1 MKYTTG
7 KYFSVKC
14 TRIIKLRT
22 YFYRRISLNLSCK
35 MVKKSF
41 CVSPKYQNMQSELET
56 VLDALR
62 NERNLTLVS
71 SSNSKRADLIHEA
84 FSFLREQEKDAI
96 TYYIDI
102 ASTQTLDELS
112 KIFAEI
118 VVGKDCVSLNQIFH
132 YLSILEKRVY
142 IAIENFQQI
151 LQYSEKGV
159 DALLRS
165 YVEESTN
172 VTFIFAGNNEYK
184 MHEMFV
190 SPTKPFYQSTQVLK
204 LL

>member
-1 MKYTTG
+1 
-7 KYFSVKC
+7 
-14 TRIIKLRT
+14 
-22 YFYRRISLNLSCK
+22 

-41 CVSPKYQNMQSELET
+41 CVSPNYQNIQSELET

-71 SSNSKRADLIHEA
+71 SRNSKRADLIHEA
-84 FSFLREQEKDAI
+84 FSFLREREEAI

-102 ASTQTLDELS
+102 VNTQTLDELR

-132 YLSILEKRVY
+132 YLSVLEKRVY
-142 IAIENFQQI
+142 IAIDNFQQI
-151 LQYSEKGV
+151 LQYPEKGV

-172 VTFIFAGNNEYK
+172 ATFIFAGNNEHK

-190 SPTKPFYQSTQVLK
+190 SPKKSFYQSTQILK

>member
-1 MKYTTG
+1 M
-7 KYFSVKC
+7 
-14 TRIIKLRT
+14 
-22 YFYRRISLNLSCK
+22 N
-35 MVKKSF
+35 SF
-41 CVSPKYQNMQSELET
+41 CFSSTYQNMHSELET
-56 VLDALR
+56 VLDALC
-62 NERNLTLVS
+62 NDRNLTLVS

-84 FSFLREQEKDAI
+84 FGFLREREEAI

-102 ASTQTLDELS
+102 VNTQILDELR

-132 YLSILEKRVY
+132 YLSVLEKRVY
-142 IAIENFQQI
+142 IAIDNFQQI
-151 LQYSEKGV
+151 LQYPEKGI

-172 VTFIFAGNNEYK
+172 VTFIFAGNNEHK

>member
-1 MKYTTG
+1 
-7 KYFSVKC
+7 
-14 TRIIKLRT
+14 
-22 YFYRRISLNLSCK
+22 
-35 MVKKSF
+35 MVKKIF
-41 CVSPKYQNMQSELET
+41 CVSPNYQNIQSELET

-84 FSFLREQEKDAI
+84 FSFLREREEAI

-102 ASTQTLDELS
+102 VNTQTMDELR

-118 VVGKDCVSLNQIFH
+118 VVGKDFVYLKQIFH
-132 YLSILEKRVY
+132 YLSVLDKRVY
-142 IAIENFQQI
+142 IAIDNFQQI
-151 LQYSEKGV
+151 LQYPEKGV

-172 VTFIFAGNNEYK
+172 VTFIFAGNNEHK

-190 SPTKPFYQSTQVLK
+190 SPTKPFYQSTQILR
-204 LL
+204 LS

>member
-1 MKYTTG
+1 
-7 KYFSVKC
+7 
-14 TRIIKLRT
+14 
-22 YFYRRISLNLSCK
+22 
-35 MVKKSF
+35 MVKESF
-41 CVSPKYQNMQSELET
+41 CVSSNYQNIQSELET

-71 SSNSKRADLIHEA
+71 SSNSKRVDLIHEA
-84 FSFLREQEKDAI
+84 FSFLREREEAI

-102 ASTQTLDELS
+102 ANTQTLDELR

-118 VVGKDCVSLNQIFH
+118 VVEKDCVSLNQFFH
-132 YLSILEKRVY
+132 YLSVLDKRVY
-142 IAIENFQQI
+142 IAIDNFQQI
-151 LQYSEKGV
+151 LQYPEKGI

-172 VTFIFAGNNEYK
+172 VTFIFAGNNEHK

-190 SPTKPFYQSTQVLK
+190 SPTKPFYQSTQILR
-204 LL
+204 LS

>member
-1 MKYTTG
+1 
-7 KYFSVKC
+7 
-14 TRIIKLRT
+14 
-22 YFYRRISLNLSCK
+22 

-56 VLDALR
+56 VLDALC
-62 NERNLTLVS
+62 NDRNLALVS
-71 SSNSKRADLIHEA
+71 SSDSRRADLIHEA
-84 FSFLREQEKDAI
+84 FSFLKEQEAV

-102 ASTQTLDELS
+102 ANTKNIDELS
-112 KIFAEI
+112 MLFSSM
-118 VVGKDCVSLNQIFH
+118 VVGKGHLSLNQIFH
-132 YLSILEKRVY
+132 YLSVLEKRVY
-142 IAIENFQQI
+142 IAIDNFQQI
-151 LQYSEKGV
+151 LQYPEKGI

-172 VTFIFAGNNEYK
+172 ATFIFAGNNEHK